1 MSGTMAFIAAP
12 LLLTKGR
19 SSLKQIPD
27 GKKGW
32 LMFRNRVEAGIRL
45 AEKLGKYK
53 DRGDALVLALPRGGV
68 VTGYEVARSLNIPLD
83 VLIVR
88 KIGFPGQEEL
98 AAGAVSETGSVVLN
112 RDIVSAGHLADEFLR
127 KEIDRQKQE
136 IARRVA
142 FFRAG
147 RRLAGL
153 EGKVV
158 ILVDDGVATG
168 ATVKAAIAAL
178 KEEKIARLVLA
189 LPVGPPEA
197 IELLRKM
204 VDELVC
210 LEAPLYFMAVGAHYQ
225 DFTQVTD
232 DEVVKLLRKSAAK
245 AA

>member
-1 MSGTMAFIAAP
+1 
-12 LLLTKGR
+12 
-19 SSLKQIPD
+19 
-27 GKKGW
+27 
-32 LMFRNRVEAGIRL
+32 MFRNRTEAGTRL
-45 AEKLGKYK
+45 AEKLGIYK
-53 DRGDALVLALPRGGV
+53 DLSNALVLALPRGGV

-112 RDIVSAGHLADEFLR
+112 RDIVSSGHLADEFLR

-142 FFRAG
+142 YFRAG

-178 KEEKIARLVLA
+178 KEEKIAKLVLA
-189 LPVGPPEA
+189 LPVAPPETV
-197 IELLRKM
+197 ELLRTM

-210 LEAPLYFMAVGAHYQ
+210 LETPLYFMAVGAHYQ